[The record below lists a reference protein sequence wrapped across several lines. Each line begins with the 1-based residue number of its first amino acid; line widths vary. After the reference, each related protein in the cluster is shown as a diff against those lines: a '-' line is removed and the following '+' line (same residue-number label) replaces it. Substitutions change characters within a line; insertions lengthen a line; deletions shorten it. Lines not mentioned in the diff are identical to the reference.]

1 MTYLITLTGFA
12 LLLAG
17 GEGLVRGAVGI
28 ARQLKIS
35 PFVVGLTIVGFGTS
49 APEIVIS
56 VEAALSGAPGIAVG
70 NVVGSN
76 MANILMILGIA
87 ALLQP
92 LDIHRDALRRDSTVM
107 IAATLLFIAVA
118 LSGTA
123 TMLHAV
129 GMLAALVLYL
139 GYSFWSDSRVETPAA
154 ILHGA
159 EGDEMTVRFSDCL
172 PVLAA
177 ISVVGL
183 MVLVGGAKLAVYGAT
198 AIARD
203 LGMSEELIGLTLIA
217 VGTSLPELATA
228 LIAARRGHADV
239 CVGNVLGSSIF
250 NLLGVTGA
258 AALAAPLPFTGA
270 IVTFDIWAL
279 LAATL
284 LLVGFM
290 ATGRQINRIEGG
302 ILLILYG
309 VYIAFHF
316 I

>member
-1 MTYLITLTGFA
+1 MTRPHHPTAPTPGKRARMHRLVLLTG
-12 LLLAG
+12 LL
-17 GEGLVRGAVGI
+17 
-28 ARQLKIS
+28 
-35 PFVVGLTIVGFGTS
+35 
-49 APEIVIS
+49 
-56 VEAALSGAPGIAVG
+56 
-70 NVVGSN
+70 
-76 MANILMILGIA
+76 
-87 ALLQP
+87 
-92 LDIHRDALRRDSTVM
+92 
-107 IAATLLFIAVA
+107 VA

-228 LIAARRGHADV
+228 LNGSDGRGQVYVVEPTGPFEDDPNVTNKRFPGNITESYRTPHPMRVVGELEDWEGHAPEVLQGMLDNLARLREQGLDV
-239 CVGNVLGSSIF
+239 
-250 NLLGVTGA
+250 
-258 AALAAPLPFTGA
+258 
-270 IVTFDIWAL
+270 
-279 LAATL
+279 
-284 LLVGFM
+284 
-290 ATGRQINRIEGG
+290 IED
-302 ILLILYG
+302 
-309 VYIAFHF
+309 
-316 I
+316 